1 MNFGQQ
7 LREFEWNLSVL
18 YAINHFLWGAQET
31 VYCIVCTRPNNF
43 YRCLYFISWG
53 SMQELS
59 MSIHFLCHE
68 NTCLENLPVYLRGTL
83 KQILFSWLKLV
94 LFSRKRKKINE
105 KKKRAGNNS
114 LKQQNWQEKKPTM
127 NKLEVRIS
135 RLKSMNAFRWLLK
148 RAFYSRVRFY
158 RDQMTAIFPACSRLS
173 WRFRENDVWRSEIET
188 SIFLAVIIKP
198 FVIHLVVEKTQSKP
212 TQWRTVNEQLMNR
225 REEEDIKSRF
235 KITKKKR

>member
-1 MNFGQQ
+1 
-7 LREFEWNLSVL
+7 
-18 YAINHFLWGAQET
+18 
-31 VYCIVCTRPNNF
+31 
-43 YRCLYFISWG
+43 
-53 SMQELS
+53 
-59 MSIHFLCHE
+59 
-68 NTCLENLPVYLRGTL
+68 
-83 KQILFSWLKLV
+83 
-94 LFSRKRKKINE
+94 
-105 KKKRAGNNS
+105 
-114 LKQQNWQEKKPTM
+114 M

-158 RDQMTAIFPACSRLS
+158 RDQMTSIFPACSRLS

-235 KITKKKR
+235 KITKKKRWNNRYLELSAVPYIINILSIYSAMEEVESLSWQIWVRRKWR